1 MIHKNRNIIY
11 ITNVLNHIIYII
23 HIIYLTHIIFITHVV
38 KLIFKAYKKN
48 LLNIFFYIF
57 LKYFF
62 PIYKNVNRIL
72 SKKQKKGFQKRLVK
86 GTKIFLKKK
95 KKGSVNMVINDIKI
109 F

>member
-1 MIHKNRNIIY
+1 MIHKNSNIIY
-11 ITNVLNHIIYII
+11 ITHVLNHIVYII
-23 HIIYLTHIIFITHVV
+23 HIIYITHIIFITHVV

-48 LLNIFFYIF
+48 LVKYFFYN
-57 LKYFF
+57 FF

-72 SKKQKKGFQKRLVK
+72 SKKQRKAFQKDVK